1 MCFLFFIS
9 IFIVL
14 ENIYIYK
21 KILLKHSLVSCSFS
35 FIPKKIINRNSA
47 EDSRSFN
54 DVNDKIARM

>member
-9 IFIVL
+9 ILILL
-14 ENIYIYK
+14 ENIYK

-35 FIPKKIINRNSA
+35 FIPKKIIKRNSA